1 MKISKEFKIGL
12 VVIAALIAS
21 FLGFNLLKGH
31 NLFSKSIRLY
41 AVYPEVKGLT
51 PSCPVKVNGMKIG
64 MVEDVN
70 FIPND
75 PQGRLLVTLRIDETD
90 FEIPKGSIAQIG
102 GDLLGS
108 KVINVIPNFGANAV
122 INGDTLSSGLEV
134 GLEEQVNQII
144 APLKVKVENLISSVD
159 TIVVSFKEIFDDDG
173 MKNVKVGLSSL
184 RATIQGVELAIGQV
198 NGMLS
203 SETPKIGNIMTNLES
218 VTNTIRQN
226 NNQIENIL
234 RNVSQFSDSLKT
246 VRINET
252 VNNVNR
258 IVSDLDEIVLK
269 VKNGEGT
276 LGALITEKGLYNKL
290 DSAAFNLNYLI
301 SDIKE
306 NPGDYVHIN
315 LIKIGGGNKEK
326 EKSKKTKNQPATVAP
341 PDSTINNELD
351 SIQK

>member
-12 VVIAALIAS
+12 VVITALIAS
-21 FLGFNLLKGH
+21 FLGFNLLKGQ

-41 AVYPEVKGLT
+41 AVYGEVKGLT

-64 MVEDVN
+64 TVEDVS

-75 PQGRLLVTLRIDETD
+75 PNGRLLVTLRIDEKD
-90 FEIPKGSIAQIG
+90 FVIPKGSLAQIG

-108 KVINVIPNFGANAV
+108 KAINITPNFGAPAV
-122 INGDTLSSGLEV
+122 MNGDTLYSGLEV

-184 RATIQGVELAIGQV
+184 RATIQGVEMAIGQV

-218 VTNTIRQN
+218 VTNTIREN
-226 NNQIENIL
+226 NGQIQNIL
-234 RNVSQFSDSLKT
+234 QNVSQFSDSLKT
-246 VRINET
+246 VRINQT
-252 VNNVNR
+252 VNNVNK
-258 IVSDLDEIVLK
+258 IVADLDEIVVK

-315 LIKIGGGNKEK
+315 LIKIGGNKDKEK
-326 EKSKKTKNQPATVAP
+326 TKKSKNQDATIIES
-341 PDSTINNELD
+341 DSTKINQLD
-351 SIQK
+351 SIEK

>member
-12 VVIAALIAS
+12 VVIATLVLS

-31 NLFSKSIRLY
+31 SIFSNSMTLY
-41 AVYPEVKGLT
+41 AVYPNVKGLT

-75 PQGRLLVTLRIDETD
+75 PEGRLLVTMRIDEKD
-90 FEIPKGSIAQIG
+90 FTIPKGTIAQIG

-108 KVINVIPNFGANAV
+108 KVINLVPNLGALPV
-122 INGDTLSSGLEV
+122 VEGDTLYSGLEV

-218 VTNTIRQN
+218 VTNNIRQN
-226 NNQIENIL
+226 NGQIENIL
-234 RNVSQFSDSLKT
+234 KNVSQFSDSLKM
-246 VRINET
+246 VRLNET
-252 VNNVNR
+252 VNNINK
-258 IVSDLDEIVLK
+258 IVYDLDEIVVK

-276 LGALITEKGLYNKL
+276 LGALITEKSLYNKL
-290 DSAAFNLNYLI
+290 DSAAYNLNYLI
-301 SDIKE
+301 EDIKV

-315 LIKIGGGNKEK
+315 LIKIGGGNKDK
-326 EKSKKTKNQPATVAP
+326 DKKKAKNQPEIAP
-341 PDSTINNELD
+341 EPQPEQKLENDST
-351 SIQK
+351 QK